1 MNYERDIMIRAWI
14 LFYLNIK
21 PTHGYEIQRFFQI
34 SGTEQWAKIQ
44 SGSIYYA
51 LSKLEKEKFIKVV
64 REERTGSRIRKV
76 YGITESGKEELKKE
90 LKIQMAAPISN
101 IGSMKF
107 LISPLLCELTQEEIA
122 VIVNRHIMELKE
134 ELAYWNKWRKAKI
147 SEFST
152 RLEALSFDYAIHSLE
167 DQIEWHGELV
177 GQLDTYIKQG
187 MDVKNYIKA
196 FDFSEINPDI
206 TISEDDVE
214 SMIDK
219 IKEEFLKNPKN
230 AAVNVKRMLE
240 ELKNQ

>member
-1 MNYERDIMIRAWI
+1 MIRALI

-21 PTHGYEIQRFFQI
+21 PTHGYEIQKFFQI

-90 LKIQMAAPISN
+90 LKVQMAAPISN

-107 LISPLLCELTQEEIA
+107 LTYPMLCELSQEEIA
-122 VIVNRHIMELKE
+122 AITNKHIVELKE
-134 ELAYWNKWRKAKI
+134 ELAYWNKWRKVKI

-152 RLEALSFDYAIHSLE
+152 KLDALSFDYAIHSLE
-167 DQIEWHGELV
+167 DQIEWHEELV
-177 GQLDTYIKQG
+177 DQLDTYVNQG

-196 FDFSEINPDI
+196 FDFSEINPSI
-206 TISEDDVE
+206 TISEEDVE
-214 SMIDK
+214 SMVEK
-219 IKEEFLKNPKN
+219 IKEELLKNPKN
-230 AAVNVKRMLE
+230 AAVNVNRILG